1 MAHTIYMDLMADRR
15 VLVTGVGSTG
25 TLGHGIARAFAVEG
39 AHLAVAGRSKG
50 RIRAAASDIASAAPP
65 AAASP
70 AAAPRVAA
78 IVCDPL
84 DAASIR
90 DGASRAAD
98 ALGGLDVLVACV
110 QTVCG
115 PSALPDTSPDALAL
129 ALRSS
134 VESVSAWADAA
145 RPHLAASPSA
155 SIVVVVPA
163 PVPPPSVPVGALLP
177 AVSGAVSGL
186 VRDLSAR
193 LAPDAVTVNAVCPLA
208 RTAQTDKW
216 AATFDGTAGE
226 VVSSI
231 PLGRLGDIPS
241 DIAPACIFLASES
254 ARYITGQTLH
264 ADGGATL

>member
-1 MAHTIYMDLMADRR
+1 MADRR

-25 TLGHGIARAFAVEG
+25 TLGHGIARAFAAEG

-65 AAASP
+65 APASPPDLSPPAPP

-115 PSALPDTSPDALAL
+115 PSALPDTSPEALAL

-155 SIVVVVPA
+155 SIVVVAPA
-163 PVPPPSVPVGALLP
+163 PVPPASVPVGALLP

-216 AATFDGTAGE
+216 AAEFDGAFDG

-264 ADGGATL
+264 ADGGAML